1 MADIVLRNL
10 EDDLKEKLRLR
21 AASNQRSMNAELRDI
36 VSAALAVS
44 LETVEAAALQL
55 SAEERTEWIERLID
69 TVLPAPPL
77 HPAWEAE
84 IARRVAEMDAGLV
97 ESIPAEK
104 VFAELRAMIEAY
116 ERKA

>member
-1 MADIVLRNL
+1 MTTTL
-10 EDDLKEKLRLR
+10 E
-21 AASNQRSMNAELRDI
+21 A
-36 VSAALAVS
+36 
-44 LETVEAAALQL
+44 VEAAALRL
-55 SAEERTEWIERLID
+55 SAEERAELIERLID

-104 VFAELRAMIEAY
+104 VFAEMRAMIEAHDP
-116 ERKA
+116 KT